1 MAFCT
6 RCGADLPADARFC
19 PTCGAAAADAVA
31 PAKAQREGR
40 GGLILPAMIVVALA
54 IIGIFLWD
62 QRDAARLIAAPEP
75 TPATDRRD
83 VRDVQATRTTVAAID
98 AAFRDDPAA
107 ASARYDQPVTATG
120 TIVSATGGTN
130 PSLSL
135 EGRTRFNYVAANL
148 AEGIV
153 PPDPARGTR
162 ITLTC
167 RRASAIAGTTILHAC
182 TPDR

>member
-19 PTCGAAAADAVA
+19 PACGTAAADSVA
-31 PAKAQREGR
+31 PAKVQREGR
-40 GGLILPAMIVVALA
+40 GGLILPAMIVVALV
-54 IIGIFLWD
+54 IIGVFLWS
-62 QRDAARLIAAPEP
+62 QRDAARPIAASEP
-75 TPATDRRD
+75 TPATDR
-83 VRDVQATRTTVAAID
+83 RDVQATRTTVAAID
-98 AAFRDDPAA
+98 TAFRDDPAA

-120 TIVSATGGTN
+120 TIVSATGGAS

-135 EGRTRFNYVAANL
+135 EGRTRFNYVVANL
-148 AEGIV
+148 A
-153 PPDPARGTR
+153 DRAALADMARGAS
-162 ITLTC
+162 ITLNC